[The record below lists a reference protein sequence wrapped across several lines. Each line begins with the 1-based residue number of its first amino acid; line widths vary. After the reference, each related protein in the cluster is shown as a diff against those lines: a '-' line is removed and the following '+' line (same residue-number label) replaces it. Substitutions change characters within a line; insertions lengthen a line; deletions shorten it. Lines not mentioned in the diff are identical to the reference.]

1 MTQTPNQVLPPEQP
15 SAPILW
21 LKENLFSSWHN
32 TALTLIS
39 ISFIAIAGTA
49 SINWVFN
56 LADWEIIEV
65 NFRLFLVGRYPSEL
79 YWRIWT
85 VLGMVCFLGGAS
97 WGIWGRFSRN
107 FAILTAVVA
116 IGLAFIVPVE
126 DFAPRVWTVVSGVMV
141 FAGFF
146 AGQALK
152 GFKNISL
159 ALSITWFLSFF
170 VTLWL
175 VGGGLGLEQVRID
188 RWNGLLLTLIVAVV
202 GIVLSFPFG
211 VLFALGRQSKTMPIV
226 KWFCT
231 IYIEVIRGLPLI
243 GILFFAKTMMP
254 LIVPKEI
261 SIDAIVQVTIGFI
274 VFTSAYLAENVRGGL
289 QGTPRGQEE
298 AARALGLNVPLSI
311 SLIVL
316 PQALKAVIPAIVG
329 QFISLFKDTALLGVL
344 RILDFYGMARSIL
357 AQPEFTRN
365 SPEGFIFIGLVYW
378 VFCYAMSMGSQ
389 KLEKT
394 LQTGR

>member
-1 MTQTPNQVLPPEQP
+1 MTQTPHEVLPPEVP

-32 TALTLIS
+32 TLLTIIS
-39 ISFIAIAGTA
+39 ISFILIAGTTA
-49 SINWVFN
+49 INWVFN
-56 LADWEIIEV
+56 LADWEIIKV

-85 VLGMVCFLGGAS
+85 ILGMVCFLGGAS
-97 WGIWGRFSRN
+97 WGIWGRFNRN
-107 FAILTAVVA
+107 FAILTAAVTIVLA
-116 IGLAFIVPVE
+116 IIIPVE
-126 DFAPRVWTVVSGVMV
+126 DLAPRIWTLVCGAIV

-146 AGQALK
+146 AGQPLK
-152 GFKNISL
+152 SIKNISL
-159 ALSITWFLSFF
+159 ALAITWVVSFF

-188 RWNGLLLTLIVAVV
+188 RWNGLLLTLIVATA

-211 VLFALGRQSKTMPIV
+211 VLLALGRQSKTMPVV

-243 GILFFAKTMMP
+243 GILFLAKTMMP
-254 LIVPKEI
+254 LIVPKGVT
-261 SIDAIVQVTIGFI
+261 IDTILQVTLGFI
-274 VFTSAYLAENVRGGL
+274 AFTAAYLAENVRGGL
-289 QGTPRGQEE
+289 QGIPRGQEE
-298 AARALGLNVPLSI
+298 AARALGLNVPLAI
-311 SLIVL
+311 ALIVL
-316 PQALKAVIPAIVG
+316 PQALKSVIPAIVG

-357 AQPEFTRN
+357 SQPEFTRN
-365 SPEGFIFIGLVYW
+365 SPEGFVFIGLVYW
-378 VFCYAMSMGSQ
+378 VFCYAMSIGSQ

-394 LQTGR
+394 LETSN

>member
-1 MTQTPNQVLPPEQP
+1 MTQTPNQVLPPDPP

-32 TALTLIS
+32 TLLTIVS
-39 ISFIAIAGTA
+39 ISFIAYAGTA
-49 SINWVFN
+49 SINWLFN
-56 LADWEIIEV
+56 LADWQIIES
-65 NFRLFLVGRYPSEL
+65 NFRLFLVGRYPSEY

-85 VLGMVCFLGGAS
+85 VLGMICFLGGAS
-97 WGIWGRFSRN
+97 WGIWGRFNRN
-107 FAILTAVVA
+107 FAILTIAVT
-116 IGLAFIVPVE
+116 IGLALIIPV
-126 DFAPRVWTVVSGVMV
+126 DQIAPRIWTMFSGAII

-146 AGQALK
+146 AGQPLK
-152 GFKNISL
+152 AIKNISI
-159 ALSITWFLSFF
+159 AMASTWVFSFF

-188 RWNGLLLTLIVAVV
+188 RWNGLLLTLIVATA
-202 GIVLSFPFG
+202 GIVMSFPFG
-211 VLFALGRQSKTMPIV
+211 VLFALGRQSKTMPVV

-243 GILFFAKTMMP
+243 GILFLAKTMMP

-261 SIDAIVQVTIGFI
+261 SIDSIIQVTIGFI

-289 QGTPRGQEE
+289 QGIPRGQEE
-298 AARALGLNVPLSI
+298 AARALGLNVPLAMV
-311 SLIVL
+311 LIVL

-365 SPEGFIFIGLVYW
+365 SPEGFVFIGLVYW

-389 KLEKT
+389 RLEKT
-394 LQTGR
+394 LETGR